1 MGSMKNIIFYLSFLI
16 IFSSCSDPS
25 STDKID
31 VTIEKVLSGH
41 SNFVRSVV
49 LTDDDKYII
58 SSDNDDIIIWDF
70 VEGTILK
77 TININVPV
85 FQVGVNENTN
95 EIIAKGSGGGTTL
108 NGNEIQFGPITIWDL
123 ESGQFKRTLGDTSF
137 NSGNFTLSED
147 KKYIVYSG
155 SDNKLKMYDLY
166 SGTLIKTFT
175 VSGYV
180 SKVLYT
186 PDFSKIIASSG
197 SNISIFNSNT
207 GSLENTLEV
216 TSNSVRD
223 FVITNDSKFLYVIG
237 FDYKIYYWNIESSE
251 LIKTK
256 EMQNISVCAIDP
268 NNDFIVLGA
277 NPEITFLNC
286 KSLKKI
292 KSVKHAINLL
302 GEDNVRKFVS
312 LFAIGRMSEDK
323 PHELLKTSCI
333 RAKFCESM
341 SALCSSKISSQE
353 LFSLGM
359 FSLLDIILDVRMER
373 VMEELPLTD
382 DLKSALIDQTGLL
395 GDFLQLTIAYEQ
407 ADWPNTEAMSQK
419 LSIEMDK
426 YPEIY
431 MDACE
436 WADSFSI

>member
-1 MGSMKNIIFYLSFLI
+1 VIEGKDIPPLKINLLRILLEVNKKDFSFQKVEELMLGDVSI
-16 IFSSCSDPS
+16 NY
-25 STDKID
+25 KI
-31 VTIEKVLSGH
+31 L
-41 SNFVRSVV
+41 
-49 LTDDDKYII
+49 KYI
-58 SSDNDDIIIWDF
+58 
-70 VEGTILK
+70 
-77 TININVPV
+77 
-85 FQVGVNENTN
+85 
-95 EIIAKGSGGGTTL
+95 
-108 NGNEIQFGPITIWDL
+108 
-123 ESGQFKRTLGDTSF
+123 
-137 NSGNFTLSED
+137 NS
-147 KKYIVYSG
+147 
-155 SDNKLKMYDLY
+155 
-166 SGTLIKTFT
+166 
-175 VSGYV
+175 
-180 SKVLYT
+180 
-186 PDFSKIIASSG
+186 A
-197 SNISIFNSNT
+197 
-207 GSLENTLEV
+207 
-216 TSNSVRD
+216 
-223 FVITNDSKFLYVIG
+223 
-237 FDYKIYYWNIESSE
+237 YYRRYQI
-251 LIKTK
+251 
-256 EMQNISVCAIDP
+256 
-268 NNDFIVLGA
+268 
-277 NPEITFLNC
+277 
-286 KSLKKI
+286 I